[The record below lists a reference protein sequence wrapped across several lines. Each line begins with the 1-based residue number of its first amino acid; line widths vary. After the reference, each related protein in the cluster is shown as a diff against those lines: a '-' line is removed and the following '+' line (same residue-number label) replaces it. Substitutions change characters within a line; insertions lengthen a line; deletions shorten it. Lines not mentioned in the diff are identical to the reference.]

1 MTNVP
6 PTYLAELNPHE
17 RDSHITFDEG
27 PHIYT
32 IHGDSNYTS
41 VTTWNHYHF
50 EQFDADRIIKSM
62 MNGKNWNPINIAIV
76 DSGADLVLFRRQDG
90 AFLGSID
97 IAIRKATSSA
107 MIPRSTRKV
116 GELAYGENGELGP
129 RPGVATVDFLVPFA
143 GGLPIRTDA
152 GHLIGAIGISGA
164 SSDQDEECAQVA
176 IDSVKDLLK

>member
-50 EQFDADRIIKSM
+50 EQFDADRIIKGM
-62 MNGKNWNPINIAIV
+62 MNGKNWNPSNKYYGMTADEIKQSWDKNRDEAAGAGTKMHYDIECFYNNMDVKNI
-76 DSGADLVLFRRQDG
+76 
-90 AFLGSID
+90 
-97 IAIRKATSSA
+97 IRYFFMQSLQTN
-107 MIPRSTRKV
+107 RKIC
-116 GELAYGENGELGP
+116 P
-129 RPGVATVDFLVPFA
+129 T
-143 GGLPIRTDA
+143 
-152 GHLIGAIGISGA
+152 
-164 SSDQDEECAQVA
+164 
-176 IDSVKDLLK
+176 